1 MTNQLNNWILGT
13 FGWSV
18 LTVLSSLFWSI
29 SEALKVFH
37 LKGNILNSFVFFFN
51 SEFKNRNCSSHHYFP
66 LTQESSLY
74 TICWEIV
81 LRKDL
86 KVREMQDDFWDTGNE
101 YYNPWLCLLF
111 ETIYLFIYL
120 AAPGLSH
127 DRRDLLVAAH
137 GIYCP
142 DQVKLG
148 PLHQERGVPA
158 TGPPGKVPVFTF

>member
-1 MTNQLNNWILGT
+1 MQISRLLLWLAWFSRVTNQLNNWILGT

-37 LKGNILNSFVFFFN
+37 LKGNILNSFFFFN

-81 LRKDL
+81 LRNDL
-86 KVREMQDDFWDTGNE
+86 KVREMQDDFEIQETNITIPACV
-101 YYNPWLCLLF
+101 YFLKLF
-111 ETIYLFIYL
+111 TCLFIWL
-120 AAPGLSH
+120 P
-127 DRRDLLVAAH
+127 RVLVM
-137 GIYCP
+137 
-142 DQVKLG
+142 
-148 PLHQERGVPA
+148 
-158 TGPPGKVPVFTF
+158 TGGTF